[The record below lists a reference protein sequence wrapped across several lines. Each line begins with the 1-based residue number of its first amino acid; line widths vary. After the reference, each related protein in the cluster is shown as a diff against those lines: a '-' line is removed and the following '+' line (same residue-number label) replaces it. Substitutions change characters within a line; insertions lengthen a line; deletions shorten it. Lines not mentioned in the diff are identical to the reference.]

1 MRGIYFYR
9 HYMVVKHKGIAPL
22 TGLIRG
28 GKIMRIKTE
37 TIVRTIIAG
46 IALLNSVLI
55 MFGKTPLDLDENT
68 LYVIGSGIAT
78 VVTTIWAWW
87 KNNSFTQCA
96 LQADE
101 YLNDIRHE

>member
-1 MRGIYFYR
+1 
-9 HYMVVKHKGIAPL
+9 
-22 TGLIRG
+22 
-28 GKIMRIKTE
+28 MRIKTE

-46 IALLNSVLI
+46 IALLNSMLI

-87 KNNSFTQCA
+87 KNNSITQNA
-96 LQADE
+96 LLADK
-101 YLNDIRHE
+101 YLDDLREDYVGVVDDGLQ